1 MLMMPVRILPAHEI
15 GGTLQRNSFRFFL
28 VSLYP
33 VQHKKNNSF
42 FFFSPV
48 KLCCCFSFQRDCFLP
63 PCDFFCRN
71 TTHSLALLPSGL
83 LSHDSSRTKRTQRR
97 NTRSSDGHR
106 TVLHHYLQV
115 VFSLAHTCAAQS
127 TDCKREGLYFCL
139 RYTTAV
145 LFASFFF
152 ETHCCTLRLNLRTPK
167 F

>member
-63 PCDFFCRN
+63 PCDFFAETLLTLSLFFRLACYR
-71 TTHSLALLPSGL
+71 TTAAAPNAHNGEIRDLLMVTAQYDTTTFRWCSRSLTPAPHNLPTANEKDCIFAFATQLPCCLLPS
-83 LSHDSSRTKRTQRR
+83 
-97 NTRSSDGHR
+97 
-106 TVLHHYLQV
+106 
-115 VFSLAHTCAAQS
+115 SLKLTAA
-127 TDCKREGLYFCL
+127 
-139 RYTTAV
+139 
-145 LFASFFF
+145 LFA
-152 ETHCCTLRLNLRTPK
+152 
-167 F
+167 